1 MTKKTIHL
9 IRHAESS
16 ANVAGI
22 VCGSLDY
29 PLTDLGRKH
38 ALSLSQAF
46 PFQAISSLPCFTS
59 DLIRATETAKLLG
72 FSEVRAL
79 AGLRETNTGRSSTL
93 KTSEFQIKHPQFN
106 HHETNLDERYQ
117 DGETT
122 REMISRSWAT
132 FKQIIEPELEV
143 SNEIVIVAHGGPL
156 NAIAGRLLKAEFDAF
171 PMFLFKNLSIMTLI
185 KPTQIK
191 THWVMDLF
199 HAP

>member
-1 MTKKTIHL
+1 MTKRKIHL

-29 PLTDLGRKH
+29 PLTDFGRQH
-38 ALSLSQAF
+38 ALTCSQAPLF
-46 PFQAISSLPCFTS
+46 HAISSLPCFTS

-72 FSEVRAL
+72 FSKVTPL

-93 KTSEFQIKHPQFN
+93 KISEFQIDYPQFN

-122 REMISRSWAT
+122 REMIFRSWAT
-132 FKQIIEPELEV
+132 FKHTIEPQLEV

-156 NAIAGRLLKAEFDAF
+156 NAIAGKLLKAEFDAF

-185 KPTQIK
+185 NPTQIN
-191 THWVMDLF
+191 TQWVMDHF
-199 HAP
+199 HAN